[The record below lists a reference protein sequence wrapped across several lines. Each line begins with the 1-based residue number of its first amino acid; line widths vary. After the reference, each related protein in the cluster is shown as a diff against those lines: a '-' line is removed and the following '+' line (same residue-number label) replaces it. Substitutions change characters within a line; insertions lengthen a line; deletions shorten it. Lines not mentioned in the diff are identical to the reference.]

1 MAGFPWNC
9 NWATFDNQVNT
20 DTGSILLRTVFPNAD
35 GRIVPGL
42 FARIRLPLSER
53 HEALLVNESAIG
65 TDQADKF
72 VLTLSATNTVQY
84 RPVTLGTLVD
94 GQRVVTSGLAPGD
107 KVVVNGMARVRPGMT
122 VAPELETA
130 ELKPALT
137 TVLR

>member
-1 MAGFPWNC
+1 M
-9 NWATFDNQVNT
+9 
-20 DTGSILLRTVFPNAD
+20 
-35 GRIVPGL
+35 
-42 FARIRLPLSER
+42 
-53 HEALLVNESAIG
+53 
-65 TDQADKF
+65 
-72 VLTLSATNTVQY
+72 LTLSATNTVQY